1 MLTGKFYAKDLS
13 VVEVELKVHKA
24 SGLYYRPGSSDANML
39 KECTSDYPTV
49 DCKGKVVFDCGGNVG
64 GFTCRAIR
72 QGAAEVVVFE
82 PEPLNFEVLE
92 ENVHLVL
99 KEMASGIAV
108 TMVNAAVVAGDD
120 DSLPFYINPGSNAM
134 CSASLLAGRKRLQ
147 INVDCVNFFTMM
159 DKYRP
164 SLIKMDIEGGEYPL
178 IAHGLPDY
186 VKELAIELHGS
197 SKATNGLM
205 HSFFE
210 ELSSS
215 WRTEFHEFVNIFN
228 AHSITLAH
236 FVRD

>member
-1 MLTGKFYAKDLS
+1 MTGKFYAKDLA
-13 VVEVELKVHKA
+13 VTEVELKVHRA
-24 SGLYYRPGSSDANML
+24 SGLFYRPGTSDANML

-49 DCKGKVVFDCGGNVG
+49 DCSGKVVFDCGGNIG

-82 PEPLNFEVLE
+82 PEPFNFEVLE
-92 ENVHLVL
+92 TNVHLVL
-99 KEMASGIAV
+99 KEKASGIAV

-120 DSLPFYINPGSNAM
+120 TVLPFYINSGSNAM
-134 CSASLLAGRKRLQ
+134 CSASLLAGRHRLQ
-147 INVDCVNFFTMM
+147 VNVDCVNFFTMLENF
-159 DKYRP
+159 RP

-178 IAHGLPDY
+178 IAHGLPEY

-210 ELSSS
+210 EYSES
-215 WRTEFHEFVNIFN
+215 WNLVSHEFVNIFN

-236 FVRD
+236 FSRLP